1 MVADAIIGIAVGV
14 GVVFC
19 IVILLVVLIICVCR
33 KYKKTDG
40 TKKTDDIN
48 TVVKKT
54 DTNMYTMDPVNDKNI
69 DDE

>member
-14 GVVFC
+14 GVGVGVVFC
-19 IVILLVVLIICVCR
+19 IIIVLVVLICVR
-33 KYKKTDG
+33 KCKTGG

-48 TVVKKT
+48 TKT